1 MREIGPNKWFDGGDD
16 RFNPA
21 NLVVGSRAFSFVA
34 VISRATGEI
43 VWRVGPDYPATHD
56 LTKRNFRGPMPRP
69 IDCFGGQHDVHMI
82 AKGSPGGGNF
92 LVFDNQGATGAPPM
106 YGSLFAGSRVVEV
119 DPISKDIVWQ
129 YDGSTSG
136 HQIWSFYSSFMCS
149 ARRLPGGNTLI
160 AEGMYGRIFQV
171 TREGEIVWEF
181 VNPRFGD
188 QMTLPGDAQC
198 ERNNQIYRA
207 QPVPYDWV
215 PEGTPRGHDPVVP
228 TRF

>member
-1 MREIGPNKWFDGGDD
+1 
-16 RFNPA
+16 
-21 NLVVGSRAFSFVA
+21 
-34 VISRATGEI
+34 
-43 VWRVGPDYPATHD
+43 
-56 LTKRNFRGPMPRP
+56 
-69 IDCFGGQHDVHMI
+69 
-82 AKGSPGGGNF
+82 
-92 LVFDNQGATGAPPM
+92 M